1 MKLTKAEIW
10 AIVLTAAF
18 LAAAAGGQLGAR
30 RRVPAF
36 TVAARE
42 ETATVGTPSPETA
55 EAGARMAGP
64 AASAASDGLVDLN
77 AAGAEELKT
86 LSGIGDVLAG
96 RIVAYREEN
105 GPFRRVEELTK
116 VNGIGMKILEDNI
129 ERLTV
134 GTEGEAA

>member
-1 MKLTKAEIW
+1 MGMKLKKAEVW

-18 LAAAAGGQLGAR
+18 LAAAAGWQMGAR

-36 TVAARE
+36 TTTTTAVTA
-42 ETATVGTPSPETA
+42 ETAA
-55 EAGARMAGP
+55 AGARTPVEEETGAYTASP
-64 AASAASDGLVDLN
+64 AASGGLIDLN
-77 AAGAEELKT
+77 TAGAEELKT
-86 LSGIGDVLAG
+86 LSGVGDVLAG

-116 VNGIGMKILEDNI
+116 VNGIGMKILEENI

-134 GTEGEAA
+134 GT

>member
-1 MKLTKAEIW
+1 MKLKKAEIW

-18 LAAAAGGQLGAR
+18 LAAAAGWQLGAR
-30 RRVPAF
+30 RRVPVF

-42 ETATVGTPSPETA
+42 ETVATGTQTPAAA
-55 EAGARMAGP
+55 EADARMMNPGP
-64 AASAASDGLVDLN
+64 SDGLIDLN

-86 LSGIGDVLAG
+86 LSGIGDVLAA
-96 RIVAYREEN
+96 RIIAYREEN
-105 GPFRRVEELTK
+105 GPFQRVEELTK
-116 VNGIGMKILEDNI
+116 VNGIGMKILEENI

>member
-1 MKLTKAEIW
+1 MKLKKAEVW
-10 AIVLTAAF
+10 AIVLTAVF
-18 LAAAAGGQLGAR
+18 LAAAAGWQMGAR

-36 TVAARE
+36 TTVAVSRE
-42 ETATVGTPSPETA
+42 GTAAAVTRTPDEG
-55 EAGARMAGP
+55 EAGARRAGP
-64 AASAASDGLVDLN
+64 SASGGVIDLN
-77 AAGAEELKT
+77 AAGPEELKT
-86 LSGIGDVLAG
+86 LSGVGDVLAE

-134 GTEGEAA
+134 GTGEEAA

>member
-1 MKLTKAEIW
+1 MKLKKAEIW

-18 LAAAAGGQLGAR
+18 LAAAVSWQLGSR

-36 TVAARE
+36 TTTTAVAAVRE
-42 ETATVGTPSPETA
+42 ETAAET
-55 EAGARMAGP
+55 P
-64 AASAASDGLVDLN
+64 AAVPAAAGGLIDLN
-77 AAGAEELKT
+77 TAGAEELKT
-86 LSGIGDVLAG
+86 LSGIGDVLAE

-134 GTEGEAA
+134 GTGEEAA

>member
-1 MKLTKAEIW
+1 MKLKKAEIW

-18 LAAAAGGQLGAR
+18 LAAAAGWQMGAR

-36 TVAARE
+36 TAVAVAGAGTPAPVGE
-42 ETATVGTPSPETA
+42 ETGAYTA
-55 EAGARMAGP
+55 SP
-64 AASAASDGLVDLN
+64 AASGGLIDLN
-77 AAGAEELKT
+77 TAGAEELKT
-86 LSGIGDVLAG
+86 LYGVGDVLAG

-116 VNGIGMKILEDNI
+116 VNGIGMKILEENI

-134 GTEGEAA
+134 GTEGKAA

>member
-1 MKLTKAEIW
+1 MKLKKAEIW

-18 LAAAAGGQLGAR
+18 LAAAAGWQLGAR

-36 TVAARE
+36 TVTARE

-64 AASAASDGLVDLN
+64 AVSAASDGLIDLN
-77 AAGAEELKT
+77 TAGAEELKT

>member
-1 MKLTKAEIW
+1 MKLRKAEIW

-18 LAAAAGGQLGAR
+18 LAAAAGWQLGAR

-36 TVAARE
+36 TAVTVARE
-42 ETATVGTPSPETA
+42 ETPVAGTPAPAGEET
-55 EAGARMAGP
+55 GAYTASP
-64 AASAASDGLVDLN
+64 AASGGLIDLN

-86 LSGIGDVLAG
+86 LYGVGDVLAG

-116 VNGIGMKILEDNI
+116 VNGIGMKILEENI

-134 GTEGEAA
+134 GTEEKAA

>member
-1 MKLTKAEIW
+1 MRLKKAEIW

-18 LAAAAGGQLGAR
+18 LAAAAWQLGAR
-30 RRVPAF
+30 HRVPAF
-36 TVAARE
+36 HVSTVAAPE
-42 ETATVGTPSPETA
+42 DPAASET
-55 EAGARMAGP
+55 GARMAGP
-64 AASAASDGLVDLN
+64 AAPAVSDGLIDLN

-86 LSGIGDVLAG
+86 LSGIGDVLAE

-105 GPFRRVEELTK
+105 GPFRRVDELTK

-134 GTEGEAA
+134 GTGEEAA

>member
-1 MKLTKAEIW
+1 MKLKKAEIW

-18 LAAAAGGQLGAR
+18 LAAAAGWQLGAR
-30 RRVPAF
+30 HRVPAF
-36 TVAARE
+36 SVAAVQE
-42 ETATVGTPSPETA
+42 ETTAAETGARTA
-55 EAGARMAGP
+55 EP
-64 AASAASDGLVDLN
+64 TVSAASDSLIDLN